1 MSLVYCRKEKAKF
14 IKLIMEEKKKKVKKS
29 KKHIQVGNYIVR
41 VFFEDNFPVTIQ
53 VKAVSSVWEM
63 FFHDPT
69 SDIFRLL
76 LMATE
81 DKELHQWLE
90 MYLFVTYTACGLPMD
105 GNFLEDM
112 MRAYEQFLTRNAAY
126 LYSGNP
132 DITKDPLI
140 KYGKINNSLS
150 LLQRILLLRMVLLLN
165 SYFCSSHSL
174 ANWGSDGSTS

>member
-1 MSLVYCRKEKAKF
+1 MRFMSLVYCRKEKAKF

-29 KKHIQVGNYIVR
+29 KKYIQVGNYIVR

-81 DKELHQWLE
+81 DKKLHQWLE
-90 MYLFVTYTACGLPMD
+90 MYLFVTYTVCGLPMD

-112 MRAYEQFLTRNAAY
+112 MRAYEQFLTRNAAF
-126 LYSGNP
+126 LYGGNP
-132 DITKDPLI
+132 DITKEEDDE
-140 KYGKINNSLS
+140 
-150 LLQRILLLRMVLLLN
+150 ILAELKETMGIGGDLN
-165 SYFCSSHSL
+165 ENVEES
-174 ANWGSDGSTS
+174 